1 MATMYKPQIKHTP
14 QGGIRYVLATQEQIE
29 KVNKILIPMDIYLS
43 WEDNQ
48 LIFVPKEGYEL
59 PTRVEIKS

>member
-1 MATMYKPQIKHTP
+1 MSTTYKSEIKHTP
-14 QGGIRYVLATQEQIE
+14 RGGIRYVLATQEQDE

-48 LIFVPKEGYEL
+48 LVFVPKEGYEL
-59 PTRVEIKS
+59 PSRVEIKS

>member
-1 MATMYKPQIKHTP
+1 MSTMYKSEIKHTP
-14 QGGIRYVLATQEQIE
+14 RGGVRFALGTQEAIE

-48 LIFVPKEGYEL
+48 LVFVPKEGYEL